1 MRQSLIL
8 LMLCAGL
15 AVTLPGSGP
24 AAADGTVQTAAVNRA
39 ILGCWGDAD
48 KGDGADLKLMF
59 VTNGSMIQYDEN
71 QVENKKRT
79 FGAWEM
85 AVNSTFLSIYWP
97 AGNITRYTIK
107 RIGPILHFSGLN
119 GVSNFTL
126 RKLELTRCWK
136 PKTRNW
142 P

>member
-1 MRQSLIL
+1 MRRSLIL

-15 AVTLPGSGP
+15 AVALPGSGP
-24 AAADGTVQTAAVNRA
+24 AGAAGTAKLTPVNRVL
-39 ILGCWGDAD
+39 LGCWGDAD
-48 KGDGADLKLMF
+48 KGDGADLKLLF
-59 VTNGSMIQYDEN
+59 VTTGLMIQYDEN

-79 FGAWEM
+79 FGAWEL
-85 AVNSTFLSIYWP
+85 AAKSTFLSIYWP

-136 PKTRNW
+136 PKTQKRL
-142 P
+142 